1 MSLVTLARIAAVPV
15 SSWLIAML
23 TFDADYRADNM
34 FAVPDTAFSLL
45 LLVAAVLPVRIAVPA
60 LTVGYL
66 FGSGVITIAAL
77 DRFEQGQSGQGGLNL
92 AIAGAY
98 LVLALLLILR
108 SRPVPSPRRA

>member
-1 MSLVTLARIAAVPV
+1 MSLITVARIAAVPV
-15 SSWLIAML
+15 SSWLIIML
-23 TFDADYRADNM
+23 TIDADYRADNM
-34 FAVPDTAFSLL
+34 FAVPDAAFSLL
-45 LLVAAVLPVRIAVPA
+45 LLVGAALPVRIAAPA

-77 DRFEQGQSGQGGLNL
+77 DRFEQSQTSQGVLNL

-108 SRPVPSPRRA
+108 SAPAPRPHGA